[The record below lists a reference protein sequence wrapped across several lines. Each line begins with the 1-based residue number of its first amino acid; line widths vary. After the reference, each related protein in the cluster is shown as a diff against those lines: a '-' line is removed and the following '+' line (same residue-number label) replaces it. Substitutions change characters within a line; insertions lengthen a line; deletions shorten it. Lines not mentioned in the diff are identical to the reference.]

1 MTVSRSL
8 RTPRA
13 AAIAGIV
20 FAILLT
26 TSLVFLRLAAMS
38 DPTHGRA
45 WLTDAR
51 VSLTLRLVPFT
62 GIAFLWFIGVVRNR
76 IGEHEDRFF
85 ATVFLGSGL
94 LFVAML
100 FAASG
105 IGTGVLADAAARPGG
120 ATDGWIL
127 GRKIAAVIMHTYAM
141 RMAAVFMISTAT
153 IGLRTG
159 FVPRW
164 LGFSGYAIAVILL
177 FGTDLTLWVEVL
189 FPFWILLLSL
199 HILVEGFKGDQD
211 NGTRGAG
218 KENI

>member
-8 RTPRA
+8 RTPHA
-13 AAIAGIV
+13 AAVAGIV

-26 TSLVFLRLAAMS
+26 TALVCLRLAAMS

-62 GIAFLWFIGVVRNR
+62 GIAFLWFIGAVRDR

-100 FAASG
+100 FVASG
-105 IGTGVLADAAARPGG
+105 VGTGVLVDAAARPGG
-120 ATDGWIL
+120 AMDSWTL
-127 GRKIAAVIMHTYAM
+127 GRKIAAVCRQRKVGQYT
-141 RMAAVFMISTAT
+141 
-153 IGLRTG
+153 
-159 FVPRW
+159 
-164 LGFSGYAIAVILL
+164 
-177 FGTDLTLWVEVL
+177 VE
-189 FPFWILLLSL
+189 
-199 HILVEGFKGDQD
+199 
-211 NGTRGAG
+211 R
-218 KENI
+218 